1 MSRRVLMLVCC
12 VLFAPAVGAAEPAPG
27 PAPAPAVNTDVA
39 AQLKLVQE
47 QLRTLSGNLTQV
59 VERVSEHETQ
69 IGQLRKE
76 LTELTTQIQDEIVK
90 QQQILDAISQKD
102 STGNHVP
109 RLSAAMKSTD
119 FRQEMR
125 QAVNDSLSTVGTLKI
140 ANRTNDFHR
149 VFVNRVEYGVP
160 AGQQLSLEVPVGTVS
175 TQLPGRELK
184 NWTIAGP
191 RYEQSIDIVPEQ
203 PVVTYVERPVTPQ
216 STYYYPPLPAQSNVV
231 YYWP

>member
-1 MSRRVLMLVCC
+1 MSRRVLILACC
-12 VLFAPAVGAAEPAPG
+12 ILMSPAAVAAEPAP
-27 PAPAPAVNTDVA
+27 PAA
-39 AQLKLVQE
+39 AGTADAASQLKLVQE

-90 QQQILDAISQKD
+90 QQQILEAISQKD

-109 RLSAAMKSTD
+109 RLSAAMKSTE
-119 FRQEMR
+119 FRQEMK
-125 QAVNDSLSTVGTLKI
+125 QAVNDSLNTVGTLKI

-149 VFVNRVEYGVP
+149 VIVNRVEYGIP
-160 AGQQLSLEVPVGTVS
+160 SGQQLSLEVPAGTVS

-191 RYEQSIDIVPEQ
+191 KYEQSIDIVPEQ
-203 PVVTYVERPVTPQ
+203 PVVTYVERPVLPPP
-216 STYYYPPLPAQSNVV
+216 TYYYPPLPAQNNVV